1 MSLAFTPHPPR
12 GTLLASVLL
21 PTVAFFALESS
32 AASRA
37 SAWDQGGTPQ
47 RDEELR
53 APPRDVELRA
63 PPRDELPADYGR
75 LQPRGLWPGEPPPW
89 DEAKVA
95 LGRALYFDP
104 LLSIDRSTSCASCHD
119 PAHGFGDP
127 RRHSLGS
134 GGATARHSPSLFNRG
149 VARGIPGAAFSWDG
163 RHASFEE
170 QMLFPISSSVE
181 MGLPI
186 VDAVGRLATSDKYS
200 GQFRDAFGR
209 EPDRAALADALA
221 AFTERITTAEARVD
235 RFQAGDYAALSD
247 LERTGLWIHESKGR
261 CWRCHSGAN
270 YTDESFRATG
280 VGAVEGRLE
289 PGRADATGRAEDR
302 GRFKV
307 PTLRGVA
314 LHAPYMHDG
323 SLASLEEVVL
333 YYDRGGERFDGAE
346 LEPLGLTAHERAAL
360 VAFLRALSP

>member
-1 MSLAFTPHPPR
+1 MWQAKR
-12 GTLLASVLL
+12 GGARCAVVLFVAVLAS
-21 PTVAFFALESS
+21 AAAS
-32 AASRA
+32 AASGVPSTSR
-37 SAWDQGGTPQ
+37 GTEQ
-47 RDEELR
+47 AGADSRVAGE
-53 APPRDVELRA
+53 PPRDT
-63 PPRDELPADYGR
+63 LPADYGR
-75 LQPRGLWPGEPPPW
+75 RQPRGLWPGEPPAW

-104 LLSIDRSTSCASCHD
+104 ILSLDRTTSCASCHD

-127 RRHSLGS
+127 RPLSIGV
-134 GGATARHSPSLFNRG
+134 GGATTRHSPSLFNRG
-149 VARGIPGAAFSWDG
+149 LARGRAGAAFSWDG

-186 VDAVGRLATSDKYS
+186 EDAVARLGASVKYS
-200 GQFRDAFGR
+200 GQFRAAYGRDADR
-209 EPDRAALADALA
+209 EALAGALA
-221 AFTERITTAEARVD
+221 SFVERVASADSRVD
-235 RFQAGDYAALSD
+235 RFQAGDYAALDD

-280 VGAVEGRLE
+280 VGVVDGRPE
-289 PGRADATGRAEDR
+289 AGRAGVTGRDEDR

-314 LHAPYMHDG
+314 AHPPYMHDG

-333 YYDRGGERFDGAE
+333 HYDRGGARFEGSE

>member
-1 MSLAFTPHPPR
+1 MPHAMLQAALRATLFASACLSASLAPLAGEPPA
-12 GTLLASVLL
+12 GAA
-21 PTVAFFALESS
+21 PTS
-32 AASRA
+32 AP
-37 SAWDQGGTPQ
+37 DQ
-47 RDEELR
+47 
-53 APPRDVELRA
+53 APRDADARKRRA

-95 LGRALYFDP
+95 LGRALFFDP

-127 RRHSLGS
+127 LARSIGS
-134 GGATARHSPSLFNRG
+134 GGATERHSPSLFNRG
-149 VARGIPGAAFSWDG
+149 LARVLPGAAFSWDG

-181 MGLPI
+181 MGLSI
-186 VDAVGRLATSDKYS
+186 EDAVGRLADSVKYS
-200 GQFRDAFGR
+200 GQFRAAFGR
-209 EPDRAALADALA
+209 APDRDALAGALA
-221 AFTERITTAEARVD
+221 AFAERITTADARVD

-280 VGAVEGRLE
+280 VGVVDGRLE
-289 PGRADATGRAEDR
+289 PGRAGATGNEADR

-333 YYDRGGERFDGAE
+333 YYDRGGNRFEGAE